1 MKIYLIERNKEKF
14 KYLVPYFDEQED
26 VVLIN
31 SDFRTFLQNNQVE
44 CIVSPANSSGFMTGG
59 YDLAIIEYFGREVQD
74 KVQKYILQNLNGN
87 QPVGTSFI
95 IDINDEHKLI
105 HTPTMDR
112 PSKIKDESV
121 VYQCMKQ
128 TLLTAKQNN
137 IESILIPMFGG
148 ATGGL
153 KPQVIARMMRYAYDE
168 IKIEEE
174 LENIRKLKQ

>member
-1 MKIYLIERNKEKF
+1 
-14 KYLVPYFDEQED
+14 
-26 VVLIN
+26 
-31 SDFRTFLQNNQVE
+31 
-44 CIVSPANSSGFMTGG
+44 
-59 YDLAIIEYFGREVQD
+59 
-74 KVQKYILQNLNGN
+74 
-87 QPVGTSFI
+87 
-95 IDINDEHKLI
+95 
-105 HTPTMDR
+105 MDR
-112 PSKIKDESV
+112 PSRIKDESI